1 MKKVEEGFDVPKAPR
16 RSFAWFPA
24 VLLLAFGGVAVP
36 MVYSE
41 AAKAYATGREWVIMR
56 AIESDLEGKEI
67 VIDLRS
73 QKKSQAKGMTKEDV
87 LKAFWVSEL
96 RRSQVEHVLGM
107 VRENV
112 QWDPY
117 MNYQEEER

>member
-1 MKKVEEGFDVPKAPR
+1 MEGFDSAPVPAPSR
-16 RSFAWFPA
+16 RRFSWFPA
-24 VLLLAFGGVAVP
+24 FLLLAFGGVTVP
-36 MVYSE
+36 MAYE
-41 AAKAYATGREWVIMR
+41 KASALYFQGREWVLMR

-73 QKKSQAKGMTKEDV
+73 QKKSQAKGMSKDDV

-117 MNYQEEER
+117 INYEEEK